1 MNNCTS
7 TAWILINS
15 TRFERGR
22 SQFSLALI
30 SAASLIA
37 RKEMGQVPL
46 CSPLAAEKQLSFSQ
60 EEEEERQGGCS
71 ASSALPSKSG
81 YFWNEAGWR
90 LHSGSRG

>member
-37 RKEMGQVPL
+37 RREMGQVPL

-60 EEEEERQGGCS
+60 EEEEE
-71 ASSALPSKSG
+71 
-81 YFWNEAGWR
+81 EAGR
-90 LHSGSRG
+90 VFCLLCSPQQIRIFLE

>member
-1 MNNCTS
+1 MNNCMS

-60 EEEEERQGGCS
+60 EEEEEAGRVFCLLCS
-71 ASSALPSKSG
+71 PQQIRIFL
-81 YFWNEAGWR
+81 E
-90 LHSGSRG
+90 